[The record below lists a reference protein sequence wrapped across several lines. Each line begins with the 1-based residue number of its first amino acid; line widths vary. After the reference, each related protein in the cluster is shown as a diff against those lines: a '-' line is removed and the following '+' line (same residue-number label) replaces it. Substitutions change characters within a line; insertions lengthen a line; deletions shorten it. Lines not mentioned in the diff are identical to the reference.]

1 MTEPGSGPTDPE
13 WGPGRLQGEEWPAAT
28 GRGDSVGRRA
38 RTVNSQLCDSH
49 RGRSPAACPKETP
62 HSWHG
67 LHDPPLLL
75 LGHQSAPYQCRWP
88 GSLVPSS
95 HGARESSPKAHIL
108 LTILGNSTCGQD
120 PPSHQPD
127 ASVMPLIL
135 VQSPGHTASLSAG
148 GSPSAQGA
156 ADVSMNHGQLSSEA
170 PGGHTRA
177 AVPLQRLIL
186 SSKINPRT

>member
-67 LHDPPLLL
+67 LHVTGWAPGPSTAPAGPPVCSVPMQMARLTRALLPR
-75 LGHQSAPYQCRWP
+75 GQRVFPQ
-88 GSLVPSS
+88 SS
-95 HGARESSPKAHIL
+95 HIADNTWELNVWTGSTVSPARCFCDAPDPGPVPRAHCVPV
-108 LTILGNSTCGQD
+108 CGRK
-120 PPSHQPD
+120 S
-127 ASVMPLIL
+127 I
-135 VQSPGHTASLSAG
+135 SAG
-148 GSPSAQGA
+148 GC
-156 ADVSMNHGQLSSEA
+156 
-170 PGGHTRA
+170 
-177 AVPLQRLIL
+177 
-186 SSKINPRT
+186 

>member
-95 HGARESSPKAHIL
+95 HGARVFPQSSHIADNTWELNVWTGSTVSPARCFCDAPDPGPVPRAHCVPV
-108 LTILGNSTCGQD
+108 CGRK
-120 PPSHQPD
+120 S
-127 ASVMPLIL
+127 I
-135 VQSPGHTASLSAG
+135 SAG
-148 GSPSAQGA
+148 GC
-156 ADVSMNHGQLSSEA
+156 
-170 PGGHTRA
+170 
-177 AVPLQRLIL
+177 
-186 SSKINPRT
+186 